1 MDAGQYVMSVEVPF
15 PGMGNDVKVSM
26 PITLDSGIDR
36 AVAQKGGGAAPQ
48 ARMER
53 AAARPSESLGGG
65 GDVAVPRVEEPPSAL
80 P

>member
-1 MDAGQYVMSVEVPF
+1 MSVEVPF

-36 AVAQKGGGAAPQ
+36 AVPQKGGGAALQ
-48 ARMER
+48 RRTETTATD
-53 AAARPSESLGGG
+53 ASESSGGG
-65 GDVAVPRVEEPPSAL
+65 GHVVVPRVEEPPSVL

>member
-1 MDAGQYVMSVEVPF
+1 MSVEVPF

-36 AVAQKGGGAAPQ
+36 AVPQKGGGAALQPQ
-48 ARMER
+48 TET
-53 AAARPSESLGGG
+53 AATDASEPSGGG
-65 GDVAVPRVEEPPSAL
+65 RDVAVPQVEEPPSVL